1 MGNHGLLVIGSDVAD
16 AFNRFY
22 YFERAAE
29 TYIKSLWTQKPLRI
43 LSDKIAEKTALEL
56 ENYPDQS
63 MIFFDDLKALLDEEE
78 PSYRN

>member
-1 MGNHGLLVIGSDVAD
+1 MGNHGVLVIGADVAD

-29 TYIKSLWTQKPLRI
+29 TYIKSLWTQRPLKI

-56 ENYPDQS
+56 EKYSDLS
-63 MIFFDDLKALLDEEE
+63 MIFFDDLKAILDEEE
-78 PSYRN
+78 PSYSN

>member
-1 MGNHGLLVIGSDVAD
+1 MGNHGVLVIGADVAD

-29 TYIKSLWTQKPLRI
+29 TYVKSLWTQRPLKI
-43 LSDKIAEKTALEL
+43 LSDKIAEKTASEL

-63 MIFFDDLKALLDEEE
+63 KIFFYDLKAILDEEE